1 MRRTSRVR
9 RSSIFAAL
17 LAPVLASWLVP
28 STADAAA
35 ATVLYNDAAF
45 DVASTL
51 ADPDDL
57 WVGADDLKR
66 INGFV
71 LKGNQLCL
79 NALCVP
85 ATPNSDVRIQRSG
98 KTWLSVTELAR
109 QLQQAVAVDTEKHV
123 WSLGEI
129 PSMRA
134 TFFDQAVAPDFTL
147 LNRLGQPVS
156 LKDFRGK
163 KVLIVTWASW

>member
-1 MRRTSRVR
+1 MMRRGFIASLAV
-9 RSSIFAAL
+9 AL
-17 LAPVLASWLVP
+17 AGWLAPSVAQAS
-28 STADAAA
+28 A
-35 ATVLYNDAAF
+35 ATVLYNDTAF
-45 DVASTL
+45 EVANTL

-57 WVGADDLKR
+57 WVGADDLER

-71 LKGNQLCL
+71 LKSHQLCL
-79 NALCVP
+79 DALCVP
-85 ATPNSDVRIQRSG
+85 AAPNSDVRIQRSG
-98 KTWLSVTELAR
+98 KTWISVTELAR
-109 QLQQAVAVDTEKHV
+109 QLRQAVAFDGDRSV

-134 TFFDQAVAPDFTL
+134 TFFDKAVAPDFTL
-147 LNRLGQPVS
+147 LNRQGQPVS

>member
-1 MRRTSRVR
+1 MLSRV
-9 RSSIFAAL
+9 FAASL
-17 LAPVLASWLVP
+17 IVALAGWLAPSAAHAAS
-28 STADAAA
+28 
-35 ATVLYNDAAF
+35 ATVLYNDTVF
-45 DVASTL
+45 EVASTL

-57 WVGADDLKR
+57 WVGADDLTR

-71 LKGNQLCL
+71 LKGHQLCL

-109 QLQQAVAVDTEKHV
+109 QLQQAVAVDAEKEV

-134 TFFDQAVAPDFTL
+134 SFFDQAVAPDFTL
-147 LNRLGQPVS
+147 LNRQGQPVS